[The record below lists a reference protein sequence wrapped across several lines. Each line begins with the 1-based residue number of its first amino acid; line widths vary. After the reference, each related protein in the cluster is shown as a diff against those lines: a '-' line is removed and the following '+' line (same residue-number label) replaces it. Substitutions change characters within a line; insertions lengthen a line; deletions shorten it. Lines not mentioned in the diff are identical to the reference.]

1 MPSRFHTR
9 LLPAVLALAAVAA
22 GCSGE
27 RPPAKTAASDASPAA
42 APADSSPRNRR
53 ASGRVGRPDSVRA
66 LYVNGWAAGSHSRLR
81 KLLAIADSTEINAFV
96 VDVKESDTFL
106 SYSETRIPLALEIG
120 AEKRPASRWFHA
132 LVDSL
137 RAHHVYPIARIVV
150 FKDRLLA
157 EKKPELAIQHVNGGL
172 WKDQKGKPWVNP
184 YDRRVW
190 EYNVAIAREALE
202 MGFEEVQ
209 WDYVRFP
216 DVVPSLQRTM
226 AFPGSGGK
234 SKQDNIRDFL
244 AFSRQQLAGYGVPV
258 TADVFGL
265 TAHMEGDVG
274 IGQNWERLV
283 ASTSAVHPMVYPS
296 HYYAGM
302 YGFQQPNQ
310 HPYEMVRMAMEDA
323 VVRTRW
329 VAQGGAKT
337 AEVAPWLQ
345 AFSAPWIDQ
354 LAYGAPQLR
363 EQIQATYD
371 AGLKSWILWNPGS
384 NYDAYLPALRPAR
397 GGPSALERG
406 GWKAPHYPV
415 RRDRLSLMIRH
426 RESPRAL
433 APGAD
438 SAAKAPAAPRTPPA
452 PSSTRP

>member
-1 MPSRFHTR
+1 MKHPRSR
-9 LLPAVLALAAVAA
+9 LVPALLALAALTGGCGSDAPSPKQGAPGAPSSAA
-22 GCSGE
+22 GDSTS
-27 RPPAKTAASDASPAA
+27 TAQARRDA
-42 APADSSPRNRR
+42 
-53 ASGRVGRPDSVRA
+53 GRVGRPDSVRA
-66 LYVNGWAAGSHSRLR
+66 LYVNAWAAGSHARLR

-96 VDVKESDTFL
+96 VDVKESDTYL
-106 SYSETRIPLALEIG
+106 SYSRTRIPLALEIG
-120 AEKRPASRWFHA
+120 ADQRPASKWFHA

-157 EKKPELAIQHVNGGL
+157 EKKPELAIQHVNGGT

-184 YDRRVW
+184 YDRRLW

-226 AFPGSGGK
+226 RFPGAGGK

-244 AFSRQQLAGYGVPV
+244 AFSRQQLAPYHVPV

-274 IGQNWERLV
+274 IGQNWERVV
-283 ASTSAVHPMVYPS
+283 ASASAVHPMVYPS
-296 HYYAGM
+296 HYYPGM

-354 LAYGAPQLR
+354 FPYGAPQLR

-397 GGPSALERG
+397 GGSSQLERG
-406 GWKAPHYPV
+406 GWKAPHVPV

-426 RESPRAL
+426 RESPRAT

-438 SAAKAPAAPRTPPA
+438 STTAHATAPAAPA
-452 PSSTRP
+452 PVAKRP